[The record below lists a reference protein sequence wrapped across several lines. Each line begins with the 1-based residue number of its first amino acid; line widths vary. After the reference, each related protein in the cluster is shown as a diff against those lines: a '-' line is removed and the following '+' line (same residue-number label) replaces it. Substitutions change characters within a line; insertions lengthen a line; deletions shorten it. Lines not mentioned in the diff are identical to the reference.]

1 MRGFLILIILLDFPI
16 LELAVLFKLA
26 GIIGWWLLAL
36 LLASAIAGSRLMHG
50 AGTALPQRLFF
61 ALQSG
66 QSLSIA
72 ILSSFRT
79 VLAGLLLI
87 FPGVISD
94 VLALLLLLLPAPK
107 TPRPSAA
114 MDDGVIEGDWER
126 VHEQR
131 DRLP

>member
-1 MRGFLILIILLDFPI
+1 MRGFLILIILLGFPI
-16 LELAVLFKLA
+16 LEIAVLFKLA
-26 GIIGWWLLAL
+26 GVIGWWLLAL
-36 LLASAIAGSRLMHG
+36 LSASAILGSWLMHG
-50 AGTALPQRLFF
+50 AGSSLPQRLFF
-61 ALQSG
+61 ALASG

-94 VLALLLLLLPAPK
+94 IFALMLLLLPSPQTPK
-107 TPRPSAA
+107 PSGHV
-114 MDDGVIEGDWER
+114 DDGIIEGDWER
-126 VHEQR
+126 VNEQR